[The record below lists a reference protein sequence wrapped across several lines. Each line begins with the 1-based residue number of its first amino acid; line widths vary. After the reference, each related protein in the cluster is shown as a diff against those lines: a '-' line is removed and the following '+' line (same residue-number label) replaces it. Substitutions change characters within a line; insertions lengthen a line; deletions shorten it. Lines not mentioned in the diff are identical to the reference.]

1 MILLPFIV
9 HIKVSALK
17 SLAIFL
23 SVIVLSTG
31 CKSFC
36 TNYSDQNVR
45 NKTDNAFMITVAYY
59 DLDALDMTRLAIEKS
74 SDTATISIANMVV
87 SYYNVAHSELQQ
99 LAIGADA
106 LPNSPDDN
114 EQAIKLQIAKR
125 PGKAFDSAYIQYQL
139 QALVGIIEVFNKEI
153 TNGQFSFIKNYA
165 VKYDPILLQEQRQLV
180 QPGNRI
186 P

>member
-1 MILLPFIV
+1 MKL
-9 HIKVSALK
+9 
-17 SLAIFL
+17 LAIFL
-23 SVIVLSTG
+23 SVIVLATG

-45 NKTDNAFMITVAYY
+45 NKTDDAFMITAAYY
-59 DLDALDMTRLAIEKS
+59 DLDALDMARLVIEKS

-106 LPNSPDDN
+106 LPDFPDNN
-114 EQAIKLQIAKR
+114 EQAIKLQIAKLS
-125 PGKAFDSAYIQYQL
+125 GKAFDSAYIQYQS
-139 QALVGIIEVFNKEI
+139 QALASIIEVFNNEI
-153 TNGQFSFIKNYA
+153 ANGQFSFIKNYA
-165 VKYDPILLQEQRQLV
+165 VKYDPMLLQEQRQLT
-180 QPGNRI
+180 QPSNGT